1 MHAEKTIRHLFWDKT
16 RNYEIPS
23 YQRAYSWEKPQLEQ
37 FIQDLQETESQY
49 YLGHFIFE
57 NPGAADI
64 STLHVVD
71 GQQRLTT
78 LVIFW
83 IALRR
88 VLKDRCGNSSAI
100 DLDELEDF
108 CIKDIKK
115 DRLRL
120 QTVEEDCSFFRD
132 HVISN
137 IPEKPERKS
146 QQRMAYALDFFIKQ
160 LSKTES
166 DEIARWHELILNA
179 EITENVVTEKVKA
192 TRIFAFQNDRGKE
205 LTKLEIVKAY
215 FMLRIQISGLD
226 EAAKDEAISYIE
238 NHIARIYSKAMAVH
252 LSEDDVLS
260 YFWRSYSDKGFDAD
274 EPVAGV
280 KGKVSELG
288 KDSIEWAKGFMRDL
302 AKAFTFVAE
311 TETSDDPYVQD
322 LLFLNSMA
330 LSYPFLMKAS
340 RLGAD
345 GATMKRLFRL
355 LENLTFRSM
364 LRGGRAGIARRLNS
378 HLRDLNETSDV
389 IPMIGRIVA
398 NIKQDGDW
406 WYWSDDSVKS
416 VLNGWFYG
424 NPVDNYLL
432 WKYELQI
439 SNPNHPR
446 PHNVSLSD
454 LIWNESIEHIAP
466 KTENDDHVAGGYGIY
481 EDKENPT
488 NGIVSGEWMNR
499 LGNLMLISQSHNSSI
514 GNKPFSEKL
523 QSYGRDNLLN
533 QQKEITRF
541 ASDIG
546 GNPLWDVSAIHR
558 RHEEIVNTSL
568 SIWSLD
574 KLVS

>member
-1 MHAEKTIRHLFWDKT
+1 MFWDKT

-23 YQRAYSWEKPQLEQ
+23 YQRAYSWEEPQLEQ
-37 FIQDLQETESQY
+37 FIQDLKETQSQY

-57 NPGAADI
+57 NPEAADI

-83 IALRR
+83 VALRR
-88 VLKDRCGNSSAI
+88 VLKDRGGDSSDI
-100 DLDELEDF
+100 DLDDIEDF

-120 QTVEEDCSFFRD
+120 KTVEEDCSFFRD

-146 QQRMAYALDFFIKQ
+146 QQRMAVALDFFIKQ
-160 LSKTES
+160 LSKTET
-166 DEIARWHELILNA
+166 DEIARWHRLILDA

-226 EAAKDEAISYIE
+226 ESAKDEAISYIE
-238 NHIARIYSKAMAVH
+238 NHVARIYSKAMAVH
-252 LSEDDVLS
+252 LLEDDVLS
-260 YFWRSYSDKGFDAD
+260 YFWRSYSDKGFDAG

-302 AKAFTFVAE
+302 AKAFTLVAE
-311 TETSDDPYVQD
+311 TEASDDPHVQD

-330 LSYPFLMKAS
+330 LAYPFLMKAS

-345 GATMKRLFRL
+345 DATMKRLFRL
-355 LENLTFRSM
+355 LENLTFRSK
-364 LRGGRAGIARRLNS
+364 LRGGRADIARRLNS
-378 HLRDLNETSDV
+378 HLRDLHEASDV

-398 NIKQDGDW
+398 NIQQDGDW

-446 PHNVSLSD
+446 PHTVSLSD
-454 LIWNESIEHIAP
+454 LIRNESIEHIAP

-481 EDKENPT
+481 EDKENPA

-523 QSYGRDNLLN
+523 QSYGHDNLLN
-533 QQKEITRF
+533 QQKEVIRF
-541 ASDIG
+541 ASDT
-546 GNPLWDVSAIHR
+546 GNPLWDVSAIRR
-558 RHEEIVNTSL
+558 RHKEIVNTAL